1 MPSHNGGSR
10 VPDYDSANGRVES
23 GKSQTATTAGGLKR
37 AHTLNRELSIQL
49 DWDQTQKINATH
61 QPETGSTPFRI
72 LSDVDSY
79 FKLPPYIESPTV
91 FSWAFLLENP
101 QWLRALTAFAL

>member
-79 FKLPPYIESPTV
+79 FKLPPYIEGPTV

-101 QWLRALTAFAL
+101 QW